1 MKSLRYILAMA
12 AMSLF
17 TVACVQETPYEKGE
31 PDADGCYGVYFPAQE
46 SAFVVDPAS
55 EPVQTLVAKRTNST
69 GEITVPVEITTN
81 VEGVLEIAPITFA
94 DGQDETTFTVSYA
107 TAEPGTSY
115 TASITVKD
123 PQYASKYND
132 NPISIDFSVIK
143 EKWISLG
150 KATYIDTWTFLN
162 EYQAE
167 LMQNEL
173 KPYMFRLMDPMSEGL
188 EKEGIKGTE
197 NYVAGPSSML
207 EFEIIQV
214 PYVFYPGK
222 EYEFTVKTAGLVY
235 FKPFRTGYY
244 YPNYAS
250 EEMYL
255 HASVIASDETGCSY
269 NKVLGYQDNGLPTA
283 VQLAPFVNLPDYGTG
298 GSGWDKTAVDGF
310 ITIVFPGA
318 VLVDYSLE
326 VTADYAVEGVTPVEF
341 EAGADV
347 AKISYVV
354 LEGEANPIVKDETV
368 AALAAGK
375 AENAQTITA
384 EEMYE
389 DEDSG
394 MLYAY
399 ADVTCPAT
407 GKYTLVA
414 VAFDAEGVA
423 QTGASEVF
431 DYVASSDDTYDVTF
445 NVEVSDTPARFTEDG
460 YTVYNSFAF
469 TVYGGNKLTDV
480 KIGVYSTSD
489 VEKYGMD
496 VIVSDLRYEDEKTNA
511 SVSADTLAMINTT
524 AGFTDL
530 YTGLKDGTSYTLVV
544 WGTNG
549 MQTAV
554 VAEEYTTEKNPE
566 VFKSIGKA
574 KFTDALISAW
584 YGAPAVEYEVE
595 IEESQDNPGKYRLV
609 NPYGE
614 VYPYNEPGDWDD
626 SKDYYLVIDAT
637 DPEYVNVLESDL
649 GVDWGSG
656 MMWTMSAGD
665 YFVATGQATLEQVK
679 AAGYYGKLAD
689 GVITFGEG
697 TILIA
702 DDKQAAT
709 GTIKVILPAATADGD
724 GDKAEAASASK
735 PSAKVSDASFN
746 FSKSKGFKA
755 DAGFER
761 ETRTVAVT
769 ATVTAKQPTKTSID
783 RSSAPTSLTTR
794 NF

>member
-1 MKSLRYILAMA
+1 MA

-17 TVACVQETPYEKGE
+17 TAACVQETPYEKGE
-31 PDADGCYGVYFPAQE
+31 PDADGCYGVYFPAQV
-46 SAFVVDPAS
+46 SDFVVDPAS
-55 EPVQTLVAKRTNST
+55 DPVQMLTAKRTNST

-173 KPYMFRLMDPMSEGL
+173 NPYMFRLMDPMSEGL

-326 VTADYAVEGVTPVEF
+326 VAADYTVEGVTPIEF

-375 AENAQTITA
+375 AENAQTITK
-384 EEMYE
+384 EEMYL
-389 DEDSG
+389 DEETSV
-394 MLYAY
+394 LYGY
-399 ADVTCPAT
+399 AAVTCPAT

-460 YTVYNSFAF
+460 YTAYNSFAF

-480 KIGVYSTSD
+480 KIGVYPSAD

-496 VIVSDLRYEDEKTNA
+496 VIVSDLRYEDEKVNA
-511 SVSADTLAMINTT
+511 SVPADTLALINSTV
-524 AGFTDL
+524 GYTDL
-530 YTGLKDGTSYTLVV
+530 FTGLKDGTAYTLVV

-549 MQTAV
+549 MQTK
-554 VAEEYTTEKNPE
+554 VATAEYTTTKNPE
-566 VFKSIGKA
+566 VFKSLGKA
-574 KFTDALISAW
+574 TYTDDIVGPLFEAD
-584 YGAPAVEYEVE
+584 PVTYEVE
-595 IEESQDNPGKYRLV
+595 VEESQDNPGKYRLK

-626 SKDYYLVIDAT
+626 TQDYYLVIDAT
-637 DPEYVNVLESDL
+637 DPKYVSIGVQDL
-649 GVDWGSG
+649 GLNWGYG
-656 MMWTMSAGD
+656 MMSVIGGAE
-665 YFVATGQATLEQVK
+665 YFIESGQATEDQVK
-679 AAGYYGKLAD
+679 EAGYYGTLKD
-689 GVITFGEG
+689 GVITFNPK
-697 TILIA
+697 TLFVA
-702 DDKQAAT
+702 DDDGMYYANMNGAF
-709 GTIKVILPAATADGD
+709 KVVL
-724 GDKAEAASASK
+724 
-735 PSAKVSDASFN
+735 PSAKADDTTATTSATSVDKSSVKANETSF
-746 FSKSKGFKA
+746 SMPMSKGHR
-755 DAGFER
+755 AGVKFER
-761 ETRTVAVT
+761 ETKTVAVT
-769 ATVTAKQPTKTSID
+769 ATVIARIPEKTSIV
-783 RSSAPTSLTTR
+783 RNAPVATFDNR
-794 NF
+794 IN

>member
-1 MKSLRYILAMA
+1 MA

-17 TVACVQETPYEKGE
+17 TAACVQETPYEKGE

-69 GEITVPVEITTN
+69 GDITVPVDVVTN
-81 VEGVLEIAPITFA
+81 VEGVLEVAPITFA
-94 DGQDETTFTVSYA
+94 DGQDETTFTVSYP

-150 KATYIDTWTFLN
+150 KATYNDDWLEIYVETEIL
-162 EYQAE
+162 
-167 LMQNEL
+167 QNEL
-173 KPYMFRLMDPMSEGL
+173 SPNRFRIIDPYGPFWEA
-188 EKEGIKGTE
+188 EGITPQDAPDE
-197 NYVAGPSSML
+197 Y
-207 EFEIIQV
+207 FEIEILKKGQV
-214 PYVFYPGK
+214 LWPGK
-222 EYEFTVKTAGLVY
+222 EYETTITLPDLILYG
-235 FKPFRTGYY
+235 PIGTGYY
-244 YPNYAS
+244 DSTNGGTHYYYHPNNFSATEAES
-250 EEMYL
+250 
-255 HASVIASDETGCSY
+255 AWVY
-269 NKVLGYQDNGLPTA
+269 NCVLGYQDNGLPTA
-283 VQLAPFVNLPDYGTG
+283 FQIAPYPYMPGVG
-298 GSGWDKTAVDGF
+298 GWNYSTEPLV
-310 ITIVFPGA
+310 TIVFPGA
-318 VLVDYSLE
+318 VLVDYSLK
-326 VTADYAVEGVTPVEF
+326 VAADYTVEGVTPIEF

-354 LEGEANPIVKDETV
+354 LEGEANPIVKDETI

-375 AENAQTITA
+375 AANALTITA
-384 EEMYE
+384 EEMYA

-423 QTGASEVF
+423 QTGASDVF

-445 NVEVSDTPARFTEDG
+445 NVEVSDTPARFEEDG
-460 YTVYNSFAF
+460 YTAYNSFAF

-480 KIGVYSTSD
+480 KIGVYPTSD

-511 SVSADTLAMINTT
+511 SVPSDTLAMINTT
-524 AGFTDL
+524 AGFSDL

-574 KFTDALISAW
+574 MFTDALISAW
-584 YGAPAVEYEVE
+584 YGAPAVDYEVE

-614 VYPYNEPGDWDD
+614 AYPYNEPGDWDATQ
-626 SKDYYLVIDAT
+626 DYYLVIDAT
-637 DPEYVNVLESDL
+637 DPDYVNVLESEL

-656 MMWTMSAGD
+656 MMWTMSGGD

-679 AAGYYGKLAD
+679 ALGYYGKLAD

-697 TILIA
+697 TILIGN
-702 DDKQAAT
+702 DEKAAL
-709 GTIKVILPAATADGD
+709 GTIKVVLP
-724 GDKAEAASASK
+724 EAAGSEEAAPANASVSKASK
-735 PSAKVSDASFN
+735 TSAESFS
-746 FSKSKGFKA
+746 FRMSKGHRAGA
-755 DAGFER
+755 DI
-761 ETRTVAVT
+761 ETEARTVAVT
-769 ATVTAKQPTKTSID
+769 ATVSAKQPTKTAID
-783 RSSAPTSLTTR
+783 RNSAPSGITAR
-794 NF
+794 KF